1 MTSLPENLP
10 KEDENDPSSP
20 ARRAARRRDAR
31 LKCDRNLPCENCSTR
46 GRGAT
51 CVYANPPPPGQTRGI
66 RRPVDKATMQSRVQ
80 HLEEIVL
87 SLVQEESP
95 ASSQSRSTP
104 ESRSDGEVRGHR
116 VGYHFGNDPSGS
128 TGPGS
133 SDDPAMPIVES
144 AEPIQNLSLPS
155 GGDSRYFESGH
166 WNSILADIGELK
178 GYFAD
183 QGEVDVSETTP
194 EASHCETDLLSG
206 RCGRLTQME
215 ILDRVPPRPLVDF
228 LITRYFNSNDQPLVV
243 IHRPSF
249 RKEYDLFWE
258 DPWSAPIIWVSKLF
272 SMMCSSI
279 RIVTHSGEQMPESLL
294 DPDQQMDQ
302 YRQLAVHCL
311 FAGNYATG
319 PPHAVEALILYF
331 FTEYTR
337 TPDMQLPC
345 WLLFGVVLRIS
356 MRKGYHRDAR
366 HHPGLSILEG
376 EMRRRSWTILFHMDL
391 LTSVDASLPRMIQP
405 SQMDSDLPRCI
416 RDEDIDETT
425 IELPPSRPD
434 VANPL
439 LAFTIVKR
447 ALVIVFGTIVD
458 LNNTKEFAPYEKILQ
473 LDKALQ
479 DSCRVI
485 PTTSEANPTEPAVA
499 ESPGSIRRR
508 LMLDLMYQ
516 KARCMLHRKYYTLSW
531 NNLQYMYSRQTCI
544 EAAMTTLR
552 QQAVLHQEL
561 QPGGMLHQ
569 FKWMKMSL
577 IAHESL
583 LSAMI
588 LCMYLD
594 RLNQQSVGGVGD
606 IAIDNMTPE
615 RRSEMLHL
623 LESAVMYIILQ
634 KVGLMLP
641 MPNNIMNEI
650 APLDARAHSG
660 LGTLT
665 AAPTIPTFHPHDGV
679 YTQTPPI
686 PVPIPISE
694 MGLIDPEDMFFSPE
708 IMTIRNFIQFP
719 QEIDWNEWDNS
730 FRLHDW
736 SYSFNMSQMGE

>member
-1 MTSLPENLP
+1 
-10 KEDENDPSSP
+10 
-20 ARRAARRRDAR
+20 
-31 LKCDRNLPCENCSTR
+31 
-46 GRGAT
+46 
-51 CVYANPPPPGQTRGI
+51 
-66 RRPVDKATMQSRVQ
+66 MQSRVQ

-87 SLVQEESP
+87 SLVQEKSP

-133 SDDPAMPIVES
+133 SDDPAMPIGGS

-155 GGDSRYFESGH
+155 GGDSGYFESGH

-194 EASHCETDLLSG
+194 EAGHCETDLLSG

-376 EMRRRSWTILFHMDL
+376 EMRRRSWTVLFHMDL

-425 IELPPSRPD
+425 MELPPSGPD

-447 ALVIVFGTIVD
+447 AMVIVFGTIVD

-499 ESPGSIRRR
+499 ESPSLIRRR
-508 LMLDLMYQ
+508 LLLDLMYQ

-531 NNLQYMYSRQTCI
+531 NNPQYMYSRQTCI

-583 LSAMI
+583 LSSMI

-594 RLNQQSVGGVGD
+594 RLNQQSVSGVGD

-623 LESAVMYIILQ
+623 LESAYAILSVSAVSSKCAARACRVLNIILQ
-634 KVGLMLP
+634 KVGLILP
-641 MPNNIMNEI
+641 IPNNIMNEI
-650 APLDARAHSG
+650 APVQRTNAMAPLDARAHSG

-694 MGLIDPEDMFFSPE
+694 IGLIDPEDMFFSPE

-719 QEIDWNEWDNS
+719 QEIDWV
-730 FRLHDW
+730 RLEMNIQERDRV
-736 SYSFNMSQMGE
+736 